1 MFYILTTSDWGAY
14 FKRVLALLHIART
27 TVVTIAIAVERLL
40 LFVGFAANVF
50 QLHVYNNLKVC
61 SSMHTRMVS
70 TNEPLSV
77 SRQGLL
83 DVPKFAAACMHAHD
97 FYQ

>member
-50 QLHVYNNLKVC
+50 QLHVYNNLKGLIIHHWYG
-61 SSMHTRMVS
+61 MMVLHQQTS
-70 TNEPLSV
+70 T
-77 SRQGLL
+77 
-83 DVPKFAAACMHAHD
+83 
-97 FYQ
+97 